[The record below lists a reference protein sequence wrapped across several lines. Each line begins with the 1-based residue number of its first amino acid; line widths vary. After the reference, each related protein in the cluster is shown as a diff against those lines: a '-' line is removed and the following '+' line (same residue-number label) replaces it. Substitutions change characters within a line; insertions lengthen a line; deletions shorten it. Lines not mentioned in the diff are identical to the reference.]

1 MPRITSAPTPKR
13 FAKEWTKEFASAVRS
28 AAGKDGRLSV
38 AEAKKLARQ
47 SGAPALF
54 ADNAL
59 NFLAAKGQ
67 KSVDVEKLIAS
78 GYSYAYAL
86 AHKVAGKDGRVSQA
100 DAKKLPADLKADFAH
115 LRGLDAMETPKAA
128 AAAKVA
134 SSMASAMKDVY
145 YMSESDYPFTAISAA
160 NPEKKPLSGAL
171 VFSQFKGAIEE
182 LFKDDVN
189 EVKYQDMAFEVD
201 AADGMDF
208 IAERTR
214 AEDPSDPDLVE
225 EAKAYQNLLKIVK
238 AELTD
243 VQVVKVGPKDE
254 DGSLASDQGLYGLL
268 IVGRARDGSLA
279 GLITGSVET

>member
-1 MPRITSAPTPKR
+1 
-13 FAKEWTKEFASAVRS
+13 
-28 AAGKDGRLSV
+28 
-38 AEAKKLARQ
+38 
-47 SGAPALF
+47 
-54 ADNAL
+54 
-59 NFLAAKGQ
+59 
-67 KSVDVEKLIAS
+67 
-78 GYSYAYAL
+78 
-86 AHKVAGKDGRVSQA
+86 
-100 DAKKLPADLKADFAH
+100 
-115 LRGLDAMETPKAA
+115 
-128 AAAKVA
+128 
-134 SSMASAMKDVY
+134 
-145 YMSESDYPFTAISAA
+145 
-160 NPEKKPLSGAL
+160 

-279 GLITGSVET
+279 GLIPARSRPDRAGFDLRPGARPLRGPRAASDGPVLRPAPARAADRRVAGMPPAPRPGPHPPARRRATGCTGAPGTEAGTEAGRSVARACRRSARSSRT